1 MTQTEEQQTEL
12 HSGHNLE
19 AGLLERVRE
28 WTDLFPWWRLI
39 RTLRLAASPTMLAMT
54 AGTLLIWILGL
65 RQAKEFSEA
74 GIEQFPSIF
83 LSETP
88 VHGLLWTLLVWA
100 PPAILLTRQG
110 GLLAAGRNMTGI
122 RLGFTLG
129 LQRSWRGWFAGLM
142 PLVAAFAIAMAM
154 VPLGWLTRL
163 APDQPLLEIP
173 AGLLSALIAIPS
185 GVIAVG
191 GLVAIPLSWAA
202 LGNEQDSDPLN
213 ALSRGYESLFRR
225 PLHLAFY
232 SGIAALF
239 ASVIFCIAA
248 GIATAATL
256 MSGFFLDL
264 SGCSP
269 NVRAVASN
277 ALAMIPIVMVTTL
290 SWGLAGGI
298 YLLLRYNTGGQEVE
312 DLWEQKTAAISP
324 LPELPKH

>member
-1 MTQTEEQQTEL
+1 MTQTEEQQIEL
-12 HSGHNLE
+12 HSGHDLE
-19 AGLLERVRE
+19 TGLLERVRE

-54 AGTLLIWILGL
+54 AGTLVIWILGL
-65 RQAKEFSEA
+65 RQATNFADAE
-74 GIEQFPSIF
+74 IEQFPAIF
-83 LSETP
+83 LEDVP
-88 VHGLLWTLLVWA
+88 ILGLLWTFFIWA

-122 RLGFTLG
+122 GLGFRLVW
-129 LQRSWRGWFAGLM
+129 QRSWRGWFAGLL
-142 PLVAAFAIAMAM
+142 PLAAAFAMALAML
-154 VPLGWLTRL
+154 PLGWLASL

-185 GVIAVG
+185 GLIALG

-213 ALSRGYESLFRR
+213 ALSRGYEALFRR

-232 SGIAALF
+232 LVIAALF
-239 ASVIFCIAA
+239 ASVILCISA
-248 GIATAATL
+248 GVANAATFL
-256 MSGFFLDL
+256 SGFWLDL

-269 NVRAVASN
+269 NVHAITAA
-277 ALAMIPIVMVTTL
+277 ALAMIPLVVVTTL

-298 YLLLRYNTGGQEVE
+298 YLLLRYDTGGQEIE
-312 DLWEQKTAAISP
+312 DLWEQETAAISP
-324 LPELPKH
+324 LPQLPKP